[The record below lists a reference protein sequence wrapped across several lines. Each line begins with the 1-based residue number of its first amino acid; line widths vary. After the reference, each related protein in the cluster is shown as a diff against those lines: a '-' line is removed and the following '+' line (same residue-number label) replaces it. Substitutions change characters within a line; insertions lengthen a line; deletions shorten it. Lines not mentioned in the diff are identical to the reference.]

1 MKAVKFLMIAGA
13 VMATGMAMARPEPH
27 AFLNKAAWT
36 HSALMNQVRTDS
48 QVMSRFQRHF
58 GMDRNAVLNLLGSL
72 RAGTLNQDGV
82 YLVYNASNDE
92 EIRARVMFYKK
103 GTKVWEN
110 TAGEPVLKMSCAN
123 PMVRGTD
130 DQAAV
135 LQTSTPI
142 ADEIRPVEGVAAGEA
157 DPEVLSET
165 MSVEVNPEA
174 QPLAALT
181 GAAAVDIPLAE
192 AAGRSAFNPLF
203 LTPLGAIPF
212 IRRNGGDDEPA
223 PPPVPEPG
231 TMLALGAGAAFLAA
245 RRKAKKQ

>member
-1 MKAVKFLMIAGA
+1 MKAVKFLMIAGV
-13 VMATGMAMARPEPH
+13 VMAAGSAFARPEPH

-36 HSALMNQVRTDS
+36 HSALMNQVRTDA

-58 GMDRNAVLNLLGSL
+58 GMNRTEVVNLLGSL

-110 TAGEPVLKMSCAN
+110 AAGEPVLKMSCAN

-142 ADEIRPVEGVAAGEA
+142 AEEIRPVEGVASGEA

-165 MSVEVNPEA
+165 MPVEVTQEA

-181 GAAAVDIPLAE
+181 GATTVDIPLAE
-192 AAGRSAFNPLF
+192 AVGRSAFNPLY

-212 IRRNGGDDEPA
+212 IRRSNGNEPA

-231 TMLALGAGAAFLAA
+231 TMIALGAGAAFLAA
-245 RRKAKKQ
+245 RRKAKKS